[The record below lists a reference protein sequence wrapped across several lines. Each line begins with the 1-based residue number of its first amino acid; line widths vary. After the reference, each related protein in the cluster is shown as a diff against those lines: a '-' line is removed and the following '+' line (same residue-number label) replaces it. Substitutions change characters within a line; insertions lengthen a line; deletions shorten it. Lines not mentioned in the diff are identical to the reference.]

1 MESKFRNLSAIFMI
15 TLLLS
20 SILMLYVPPEAEAQ
34 LVPDISA
41 NMNDASVTLD
51 VSPRGTGLGSTSVTI
66 FNSALDATVKV
77 EVRIELPGFTVSPQ
91 FATVSIPPNSD
102 KTIGIAVAAIL
113 RTSYKQVNA
122 NVFAE
127 VTQVNGIPADGISTA
142 QTGFIVLSEPYG
154 KVILQS
160 DRPFQKVSPGKEYPF
175 KIKVL
180 NNGNAVDTFAIEIT
194 NKDKLQDNGFSI
206 SLSTTTTQD
215 TEPQAYSQITVQI
228 QTPREFGWKNDY
240 YNLDVRATSELENQK
255 SDYSLTIWVYG
266 FGVAGFE
273 PLYSIVAI
281 ALIGAF
287 MAKKKN
293 EKEL

>member
-1 MESKFRNLSAIFMI
+1 MI